1 MILNYLAA
9 DDLANDPEIRGT
21 LIYKH
26 QLGEERP
33 L

>member
-1 MILNYLAA
+1 MILNYLGA

-21 LIYKH
+21 LIYKP
-26 QLGEERP
+26 QLREQRP